1 MELAQEAFEK
11 DPHLDKIAG
20 RMHSSGEA
28 HWTLMDAMDK
38 QVPTPVIYE
47 ALSQR
52 FRSMQDD
59 SFDGKVVSALRN
71 GFGGHAMDAAKKD

>member
-1 MELAQEAFEK
+1 
-11 DPHLDKIAG
+11 
-20 RMHSSGEA
+20 
-28 HWTLMDAMDK
+28 MDAMDK

-71 GFGGHAMDAAKKD
+71 GFGGHAMDKAK